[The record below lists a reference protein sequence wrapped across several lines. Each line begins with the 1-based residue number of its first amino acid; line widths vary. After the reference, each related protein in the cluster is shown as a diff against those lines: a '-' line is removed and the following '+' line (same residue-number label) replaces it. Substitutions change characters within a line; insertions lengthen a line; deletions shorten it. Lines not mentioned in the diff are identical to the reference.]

1 MILISNQF
9 QIRFGVIFVVVVV
22 FNVKLIILLL
32 ILKQMTILG
41 KKIIAKVRINLM
53 FNFLHNSQRL

>member
-1 MILISNQF
+1 MDDFNFKSVSNQIWSYF
-9 QIRFGVIFVVVVV
+9 FVVV

-41 KKIIAKVRINLM
+41 EKNHCKSKNQPNVQL
-53 FNFLHNSQRL
+53 SS